1 MNYKMLCKFL
11 GLVLLIEAGLLVFP
25 MVVALIYKESAVPY
39 LITMGIILAV
49 SLPTRFLNPKNKR
62 FYAKDGFI
70 CVALSWIILSLF
82 GALPFVFS
90 GAIPNFIDAF
100 FETVSGFTTT
110 GASIIPAGG
119 IEILPKG
126 ILFWRSF
133 THWVGGMGVLVFML
147 AIIPNTEGNVI
158 FLMRAETPGPQKGKL
173 VPKLK
178 DSSLI
183 LYVIYLA
190 LTLIQIMALLCTGMP
205 LYDCLV
211 NSFGTMGTG
220 GFSVLND
227 SIAGYNNPAAEII
240 IAVFLILAGINYN
253 IFFFALI
260 KKFKDIGKNE
270 ELRLYLII
278 VSVSTIL
285 IAVNIFNS
293 ENLLQD
299 SYDFFGHALRDALF
313 QVASIISTAG
323 FTTANFDVWP
333 YFSQSIIIILMFI
346 GACAGS
352 TAGGLKIS
360 RLLILFKSMKREARK
375 IFKPNSIK
383 TLRLDG
389 DTLGEHTVRSTLSYF
404 CFYIITMV
412 ISFLVISI
420 EGKDLLTTSTTV
432 ISCFN
437 NIGPALGDAFLTYAD
452 YSYFS
457 KIFLSF
463 VMLFGRLEIM
473 PMLILFSPTTWKK
486 N

>member
-1 MNYKMLCKFL
+1 MNFKLLFRFL
-11 GLVLLIEAGLLVFP
+11 GLVLTIEAALLSFP
-25 MVVALIYKESAVPY
+25 LIVALIYGESAVPY

-49 SLPTRFLNPKNKR
+49 SLPTRLLRPKNKR

-82 GALPFVFS
+82 GAFPFVFS

-110 GASIIPAGG
+110 GASIIPVGG

-147 AIIPNTEGNVI
+147 AIMPNSEGNVI
-158 FLMRAETPGPQKGKL
+158 FLMRAEVPGPQKGKL
-173 VPKLK
+173 VPKLRE
-178 DSSLI
+178 SSLI

-190 LTLIQIMALLCTGMP
+190 LTLIQVIALLCTGMP
-205 LYDCLV
+205 LYDCFV
-211 NSFGTMGTG
+211 NAFGTMGTG

-260 KKFKDIGKNE
+260 KKFKVIGKNE

-285 IAVNIFNS
+285 IAINIFNAS
-293 ENLLQD
+293 SLLYD
-299 SYDFFGHALRDALF
+299 SFGHALRDALF

-323 FTTANFDVWP
+323 FTTASFDIWP
-333 YFSQSIIIILMFI
+333 YFSQSIIILLMLI

-360 RLLILFKSMKREARK
+360 RLLILLKSMKREIRK

-389 DTLGEHTVRSTLSYF
+389 DTLGEQTVKSALSYF
-404 CFYIITMV
+404 CFYIVTTV

-432 ISCFN
+432 IACFN

-473 PMLILFSPTTWKK
+473 PMLILFSPSTWKK